1 MKKLVQSVRNV
12 GVVVGATLAVPAFA
26 ALDTTAAV
34 AEIDANGAGILAVG
48 GALVAL
54 AATAVG
60 IKWIKGT
67 IFS

>member
-1 MKKLVQSVRNV
+1 MKTRNKVKGLVAA
-12 GVVVGATLAVPAFA
+12 GAAFASTASMA
-26 ALDTTAAV
+26 ALDTAAAV
-34 AEIDANGAGILAVG
+34 TEIGANGAGILAVG
-48 GALVAL
+48 GALVTL